1 MPTAEPTGTTRVAF
15 LGLGAMGLPMAS
27 NLVEAGFAVAG
38 FDVRPERSAALA
50 AAGGQAASTPAE
62 AAIGAQVV
70 AAIPFDAAQERQA
83 LLGPGGALETMPT
96 GGLVILMA
104 TIGPAALRE
113 LASEITA
120 RGYRVVDAPVTGG
133 AAGAIAG
140 TLTVIASGSSADL
153 EAATPFLKPMSGQI
167 FHVGTEP
174 GQGQMIKLVNQLLVG
189 THLAAAAEAM
199 ALARAAGADLQQV
212 YDLLITGQARSQMF
226 VSRVG
231 AMLDG
236 GFNTGSS
243 LRIFTEKDMPLVL
256 NAGRELGVPMV
267 TASAALQTMQL
278 AAAFGL
284 EDASDARLIQLLA
297 DPLGVAA
304 EQAAIRDQQSTQ

>member
-1 MPTAEPTGTTRVAF
+1 MTAAGTRVAF

-27 NLVEAGFAVAG
+27 NLVEAGLEVAG
-38 FDVRPERSAALA
+38 YDVLPERSALLAERGGLA
-50 AAGGQAASTPAE
+50 AATPAE
-62 AAIGAQVV
+62 AADGAQVV
-70 AAIPFDAAQERQA
+70 AAIPFDADQEWAA
-83 LLGPGGALETMPT
+83 LLGPGGALETLPA

-104 TIGPAALRE
+104 TVGPAALRD
-113 LASEITA
+113 LAAEITS
-120 RGYRVVDAPVTGG
+120 RGHRVVDAPVTGG
-133 AAGAIAG
+133 VAGAEAG
-140 TLTVIASGSSADL
+140 TLTVIASGSAEDLSAA
-153 EAATPFLKPMSGQI
+153 EPILKPMSGQV
-167 FHVGTEP
+167 FHVGLEL

-212 YDLLITGQARSQMF
+212 YDLLITGQARSQML

-231 AMLDG
+231 ALLDSN
-236 GFNTGSS
+236 FNTGSS
-243 LRIFTEKDMPLVL
+243 LRIFTQKDMPLVL
-256 NAGRELGVPMV
+256 NAGREYGVPMV

-304 EQAAIRDQQSTQ
+304 EQAAARAANTPR

>member
-1 MPTAEPTGTTRVAF
+1 MADGATRVAF

-27 NLVEAGFAVAG
+27 NLVEAGFEVAG
-38 FDVRPERSAALA
+38 FDVVPERAALLAERGGIA
-50 AAGGQAASTPAE
+50 ATTPAE
-62 AAIGAQVV
+62 AARGAQVV
-70 AAIPFDAAQERQA
+70 AAIPFNAEQERAA
-83 LLGPGGALETMPT
+83 LLGPDGALETLPP
-96 GGLVILMA
+96 GSLVILMA

-113 LASEITA
+113 LAADIVA
-120 RGYRVVDAPVTGG
+120 RGHRVVDGPVTGG
-133 AAGAIAG
+133 ASGAEAG
-140 TLTVIASGSSADL
+140 TLTFIASGSDEDL
-153 EAATPFLKPMSGQI
+153 AAAAPVLKPMSGQV
-167 FHVGTEP
+167 FHVGKDP
-174 GQGQMIKLVNQLLVG
+174 GQGQMVKLVNQLLVG

-212 YDLLITGQARSQMF
+212 YDLLITGQARSQIF

-236 GFNTGSS
+236 GFQTGSS

-256 NAGRELGVPMV
+256 NAGREFGVPMV

-284 EDASDARLIQLLA
+284 EDASDAKLIQLLA
-297 DPLGVAA
+297 DPLGVVTELAK
-304 EQAAIRDQQSTQ
+304 DGSGSS